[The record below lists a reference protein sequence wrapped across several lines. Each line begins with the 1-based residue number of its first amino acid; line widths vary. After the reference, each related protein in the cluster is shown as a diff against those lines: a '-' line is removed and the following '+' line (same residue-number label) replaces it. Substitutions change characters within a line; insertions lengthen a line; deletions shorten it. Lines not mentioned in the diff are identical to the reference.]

1 MNHYFNYMYV
11 WMSVYG
17 YMHVGAHA
25 PRSQNLHIELLLEIE
40 LLSFNRTTSAVK
52 CTTIPAQFSIF

>member
-1 MNHYFNYMYV
+1 M
-11 WMSVYG
+11 WISVCG
-17 YMHVGAHA
+17 YMHVGADA
-25 PRSQNLHIELLLEIE
+25 PRSQDLHIALLLEIE